1 MREKSTYTC
10 RDLRTEMTILGL
22 RRRLQ
27 DPSLDQREREKTEAR
42 LRELEAEAGMD

>member
-1 MREKSTYTC
+1 
-10 RDLRTEMTILGL
+10 
-22 RRRLQ
+22 LQ